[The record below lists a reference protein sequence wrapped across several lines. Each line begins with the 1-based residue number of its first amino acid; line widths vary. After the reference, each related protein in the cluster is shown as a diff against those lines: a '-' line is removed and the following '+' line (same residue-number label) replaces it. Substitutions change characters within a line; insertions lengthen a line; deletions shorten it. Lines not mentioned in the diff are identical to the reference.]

1 MSKNTDLAGYDTNL
15 PVANLTATGTISVGS
30 NVVVNTSTIF
40 VGNSTVNSVV
50 NSSSITIGSVTHN
63 SSVISIGSNVVV
75 NTSAITIG
83 NSTVNAIVN
92 SSTVAIGSVVQNSSA
107 IIVGSNVVVNT
118 STIFVG
124 NSTVNT
130 IYSASGFSINGD
142 IGGIIPT
149 GGITQFGTSFN
160 SNTFLQ
166 CNGNSYSQSTYANL
180 YNAIG
185 NSYTLTSNLHING
198 QPWRQQYFFNVQN
211 NGTLGTWSTYGT
223 SLPGTLSY
231 SQAIVTNGY
240 VYLLGGNNGSS
251 IVSTVYYAPINS
263 NGTLGT
269 WSTGTSL
276 PGALGY
282 SQAIVTNGYVYLLGG
297 YNGSSYTSTI
307 YYAPINSNGTLGT
320 WSTYGTSLPGAL
332 GISQAI
338 VTNGYVYL
346 LGGDNGSS
354 WVSTVYYAPINSNG
368 TLGTWSTGTSLPG
381 VLGNSQAIVTNGYVY
396 LLGGY
401 NGSSYTSTIYY
412 ISFNGGLNNYLN
424 NIYLPG
430 SNSSYFNVPY
440 YPPVNLSNFGNAPA
454 LFNYIKT

>member
-30 NVVVNTSTIF
+30 NVVVNTSTVF

-276 PGALGY
+276 PG
-282 SQAIVTNGYVYLLGG
+282 
-297 YNGSSYTSTI
+297 
-307 YYAPINSNGTLGT
+307 
-320 WSTYGTSLPGAL
+320 
-332 GISQAI
+332 
-338 VTNGYVYL
+338 
-346 LGGDNGSS
+346 
-354 WVSTVYYAPINSNG
+354 
-368 TLGTWSTGTSLPG
+368 

>member
-1 MSKNTDLAGYDTNL
+1 MLFRS
-15 PVANLTATGTISVGS
+15 
-30 NVVVNTSTIF
+30 
-40 VGNSTVNSVV
+40 
-50 NSSSITIGSVTHN
+50 
-63 SSVISIGSNVVV
+63 
-75 NTSAITIG
+75 
-83 NSTVNAIVN
+83 
-92 SSTVAIGSVVQNSSA
+92 
-107 IIVGSNVVVNT
+107 
-118 STIFVG
+118 
-124 NSTVNT
+124 
-130 IYSASGFSINGD
+130 
-142 IGGIIPT
+142 
-149 GGITQFGTSFN
+149 
-160 SNTFLQ
+160 
-166 CNGNSYSQSTYANL
+166 NL
-180 YNAIG
+180 YNARG

-307 YYAPINSNGTLGT
+307 YY
-320 WSTYGTSLPGAL
+320 
-332 GISQAI
+332 
-338 VTNGYVYL
+338 
-346 LGGDNGSS
+346 
-354 WVSTVYYAPINSNG
+354 
-368 TLGTWSTGTSLPG
+368 
-381 VLGNSQAIVTNGYVY
+381 
-396 LLGGY
+396 
-401 NGSSYTSTIYY
+401 

-440 YPPVNLSNFGNAPA
+440 YPQIGRAHV
-454 LFNYIKT
+454 